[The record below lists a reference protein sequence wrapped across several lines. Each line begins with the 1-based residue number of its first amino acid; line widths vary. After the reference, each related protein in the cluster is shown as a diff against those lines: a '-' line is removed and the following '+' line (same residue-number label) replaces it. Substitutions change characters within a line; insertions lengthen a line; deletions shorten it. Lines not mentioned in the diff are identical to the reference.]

1 MTTLKINGKEVK
13 TNGYFATNGQHYLVI
28 EDDADLKAAKESVY
42 EVLPIEKIEEDWNEY
57 GGNYASITNWKNT
70 TGYVGQAKMIENE
83 YDGETDYFREPTVF
97 EWLENGKV
105 IEPEVLIGNMSEYHG
120 RYNVYI
126 IEVGFGVEKGTLY
139 INVPKEVIFEDK
151 IDSLN
156 NVEHHKP
163 FYKKL
168 RDKYET
174 NNIGYKMTKL
184 EDGFTNFL
192 DLNKNMMIERSD
204 YIDVEQYKN

>member
-13 TNGYFATNGQHYLVI
+13 TNGYFLTDGMNYSIL
-28 EDDADLKAAKESVY
+28 EDDSDIEEAKKTIFPIQ
-42 EVLPIEKIEEDWNEY
+42 PIEEIEGEWNDNSGY
-57 GGNYASITNWKNT
+57 YASIANFKCTV
-70 TGYVGQAKMIENE
+70 GYVGQAKMIENE

-168 RDKYET
+168 EDNYKT
-174 NNIGYKMTKL
+174 NNLGYKMTKL
-184 EDGFTNFL
+184 EDGFTNYFAI
-192 DLNKNMMIERSD
+192 NKDKMIERSE